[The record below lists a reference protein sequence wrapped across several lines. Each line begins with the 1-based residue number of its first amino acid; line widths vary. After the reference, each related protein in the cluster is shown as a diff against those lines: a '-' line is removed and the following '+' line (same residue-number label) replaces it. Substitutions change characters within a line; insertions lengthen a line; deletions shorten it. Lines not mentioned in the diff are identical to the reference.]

1 MMAMH
6 DESQGVSYRLVLMFI
21 VLALFCAVSLVVA
34 ISMGYEHIRT
44 SGNQPSAY
52 EKALRPHST
61 KPDDTTPDNPPE
73 SGNPPGAF
81 PAP

>member
-6 DESQGVSYRLVLMFI
+6 DESQGVSYRMVLMFI
-21 VLALFCAVSLVVA
+21 VLALACAVVLAIA
-34 ISMGYEHIRT
+34 ISMGYEHVRN
-44 SGNQPSAY
+44 SGNQPSDY

-61 KPDDTTPDNPPE
+61 SPEKEGPPE
-73 SGNPPGAF
+73 STNPPTAF